1 MVFIFFNRC
10 GKTMQKMREI
20 RRNPPAL
27 LAEITNCGT
36 AQRCAV
42 AFFVK
47 ERPGTAKFSHKI
59 ACILPELLQN
69 HTKPCPGGAG
79 LHCAGK

>member
-10 GKTMQKMREI
+10 SKTMQKMHEI
-20 RRNPPAL
+20 CRNPIAL
-27 LAEITNCGT
+27 LGEITSCGA

-42 AFFVK
+42 AFVQK
-47 ERPGTAKFSHKI
+47 KLPGAAKFSHKI
-59 ACILPELLQN
+59 ACILPDLLQI